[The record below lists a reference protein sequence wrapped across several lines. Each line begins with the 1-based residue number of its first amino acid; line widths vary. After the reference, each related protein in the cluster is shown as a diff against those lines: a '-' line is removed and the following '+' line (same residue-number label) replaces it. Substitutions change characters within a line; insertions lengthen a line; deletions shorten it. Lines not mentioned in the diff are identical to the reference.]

1 MAPLANRNHTIQL
14 VYCGPLGSGKTTNLR
29 RLAARL
35 PDRFRSRL
43 LVVDSPVGTCDY
55 ALDRTERGSTHFVD
69 LLPIVLDIE
78 GGPLKLR
85 LLAVPGHYMYE
96 PTRRLLLRS
105 ADGVIFVADSTLSL
119 AENQQ
124 SFADLRSS
132 LRENGRAPD
141 SMPLVIQLNKTDL
154 DGQQRIGLR
163 QAQSLSSGRTDVE
176 VIPASA
182 EHGAGV
188 VETLLQLMRLL
199 WPAVLHDRESLAALA
214 LDLPQLLELLRQ
226 RLQVGEPGQR
236 QELLP

>member
-14 VYCGPLGSGKTTNLR
+14 VYSGPLGSGKTTNLR

-43 LVVDSPVGTCDY
+43 LVVDSPVGPSDD
-55 ALDRTERGSTHFVD
+55 ALDRMESGSTHFVD
-69 LLPIVLDIE
+69 LLPIVLDVE

-85 LLAVPGHYMYE
+85 LLSVPGHYMYE
-96 PTRRLLLRS
+96 PTRRLLLRG
-105 ADGVIFVADSTLSL
+105 ADGVIFVADSSLTLE
-119 AENQQ
+119 ENQR

-154 DGQQRIGLR
+154 HGEQRTGLR
-163 QAQSLSSGRTDVE
+163 LAQSLSSGRTDVE
-176 VIPASA
+176 VIPACA

-188 VETLLQLMRLL
+188 VETLLHLMRLL
-199 WPAVLHDRESLAALA
+199 WPAVLHERESLAALA

-226 RLQVGEPGQR
+226 RLQVAEPGPR